1 MIGFLSKAEEQ
12 RLVEAIG
19 RAEQN
24 TSGEIRVHLEAN
36 CTGNPYERAIEVFFM
51 LEMEKTAARNGVL
64 IYVAVKDHKLAI
76 LGDEGINNVVP
87 DHFWEE
93 NLRDMQLHFSMS
105 QYAEGLERAIEH
117 AGEKLK
123 QYFPY
128 DRGTDQNELS
138 DAISLG

>member
-1 MIGFLSKAEEQ
+1 VIGFLSKAEEQ
-12 RLVEAIG
+12 RLVDAIG

-36 CTGNPYERAIEVFFM
+36 CKGNPYERAIEVFFM
-51 LEMEKTAARNGVL
+51 LEMNKTSARNGVL
-64 IYVAVKDHKLAI
+64 IYVAIKDHKLAI
-76 LGDEGINNVVP
+76 LGDEGINKVVP
-87 DHFWEE
+87 EHFWEE
-93 NLRDMQLHFSMS
+93 NLHDMQLHFSMS

>member
-1 MIGFLSKAEEQ
+1 MSINTLELHQ
-12 RLVEAIG
+12 QVEAAIEA
-19 RAEQN
+19 AERN
-24 TSGEIRVHLEAN
+24 TSAELRVHLEEK
-36 CTGNPYERAIEVFFM
+36 CSEDPLDRASYIFEK
-51 LEMEKTAARNGVL
+51 LEMHKTAARNGVL

-76 LGDEGINNVVP
+76 LGDEGINKVVP
-87 DHFWEE
+87 EHFWEE
-93 NLRDMQLHFSMS
+93 NLHDMQLHFSMS
-105 QYAEGLERAIEH
+105 QYVEGLERAIEH

>member
-1 MIGFLSKAEEQ
+1 MIGFLDKAEEQ

-24 TSGEIRVHLEAN
+24 TSGEIRVHLEAHCN
-36 CTGNPYERAIEVFFM
+36 GNPYERAIEVFFE
-51 LEMEKTAARNGVL
+51 LGMEKTAARNGVL

-76 LGDEGINNVVP
+76 IGDEGINKVVP
-87 DHFWEE
+87 EHFWEE
-93 NLRDMQLHFSMS
+93 NLHDMQLHFSMS

-123 QYFPY
+123 QFFPY
-128 DRGTDQNELS
+128 DRHTDQNELS

>member
-12 RLVEAIG
+12 QLVDAIG

-24 TSGEIRVHLEAN
+24 TSGEIRVHLEAK
-36 CTGNPYERAIEVFFM
+36 CAGNPYERGIEVFFTLGM
-51 LEMEKTAARNGVL
+51 DKTKARNGVL
-64 IYVAVKDHKLAI
+64 IYLAIEDHKLAI
-76 LGDEGINNVVP
+76 LGDEGINKVVP
-87 DHFWEE
+87 ENFWEE
-93 NLRDMQLHFSMS
+93 NLHDMQLHFSMS

-123 QYFPY
+123 QYFPF